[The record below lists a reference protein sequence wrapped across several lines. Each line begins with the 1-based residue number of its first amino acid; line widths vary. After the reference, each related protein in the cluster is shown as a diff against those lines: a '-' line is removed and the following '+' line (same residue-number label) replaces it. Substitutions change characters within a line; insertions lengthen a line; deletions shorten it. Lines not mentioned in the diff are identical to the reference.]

1 MRESDERLDAL
12 LAQHAPAARDLRLS
26 ALPQR
31 RDEVPVHRFSRRFE
45 RRMRRLCAE
54 QRRTPRANRTLRH
67 LRRAVAVLLVLL
79 GISGTV
85 YAFRAGVIDVVVQKF
100 REYTAYHYTSDVSI
114 TAAAFPEASFGYL
127 SEGMTEVE
135 DERLRTEYFH
145 TTHWEGADGAYLI
158 LDAVLVTEDG
168 DYQQIID
175 TEDADVQS
183 LTIQG
188 EQALLSAKGE
198 NVIITWTHQDVA
210 YTLIAYNISPE
221 EAQKIARGIEYRPG

>member
-67 LRRAVAVLLVLL
+67 LRRAVAVLLILL

-127 SEGMTEVE
+127 PEGMTEVE
-135 DERLRTEYFH
+135 DERLRTEDLRFTVFEDPNGH
-145 TTHWEGADGAYLI
+145 FFYL
-158 LDAVLVTEDG
+158 TEALIISEG
-168 DYQQIID
+168 DYQQLVD
-175 TEDADVQS
+175 TEDASVQY
-183 LTIQG
+183 TQIMGQ
-188 EQALLSAKGE
+188 SATVVEKDGTC
-198 NVIITWTHQDVA
+198 IIVWTYETVG
-210 YTLIAYNISPE
+210 YTLCGDIPLSEMKAVA
-221 EAQKIARGIEYRPG
+221 EAITLQ